1 MSAYTNIILWSM
13 SAFIDE
19 NGIWEKEIVDS
30 IEILERDMYEWYEN
44 ESKMISVFFSDMNS
58 LPRQNRSA
66 MLNKNIEANH

>member
-44 ESKMISVFFSDMNS
+44 ESKMISVFFSDMNN
-58 LPRQNRSA
+58 LPR
-66 MLNKNIEANH
+66 

>member
-58 LPRQNRSA
+58 LPR
-66 MLNKNIEANH
+66 